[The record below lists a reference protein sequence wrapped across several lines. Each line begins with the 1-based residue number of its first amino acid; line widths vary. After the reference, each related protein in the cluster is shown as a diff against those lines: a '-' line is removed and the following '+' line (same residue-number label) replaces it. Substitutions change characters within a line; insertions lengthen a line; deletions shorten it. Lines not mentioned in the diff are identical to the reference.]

1 MRHAVPSV
9 LLLLAL
15 TGPGLLAAEEP
26 APAPAAEAIAVE
38 EALAH
43 VGEECSFEFVVETT
57 RSIPDKNLCFLNS
70 CRDHRDEK
78 NFTVVI
84 FKGGLDRLKEDGI
97 ESPAEHFEQATIRV
111 RGADI
116 LADPRRSIFY
126 RRGLFW
132 EADRA
137 VIVKGGYEGPA
148 RVDLPTTLKGPLC

>member
-70 CRDHRDEK
+70 CRDHRDER

-84 FKGGLDRLKEDGI
+84 FKAGLERLAADGI
-97 ESPAEHFEQATIRV
+97 DAPAEHFDRATIRI
-111 RGADI
+111 RGVVEERKGRPQIVLDEPGQITI
-116 LADPRRSIFY
+116 L
-126 RRGLFW
+126 
-132 EADRA
+132 
-137 VIVKGGYEGPA
+137 KPA
-148 RVDLPTTLKGPLC
+148 AAAAAAEE